1 MLSTRVTWS
10 GYYTVDDKQIELIFK
25 DFKCPIEGGD
35 IIGHTNDDKT
45 VEGTIDSKRKLVF
58 KLKDANG
65 GTLYFE
71 GSMTKDLNFING
83 TLGAE
88 EDDLEFSF
96 KLVKKEE
103 QITEKWLG
111 YYERDEKQIELKFKD
126 FTCPIEGGVI
136 TGNTYDD
143 KTVEG
148 KIDSNRKLVFTLKD
162 ANGVKLYF

>member
-10 GYYTVDDKQIELIFK
+10 GNYTVDDKQIELIFK

-45 VEGTIDSKRKLVF
+45 VEGKIDSKRKLVF

-71 GSMTKDLNFING
+71 GSMAKDLNSIAG
-83 TLGAE
+83 TLGVE
-88 EDDLEFSF
+88 EDNLVFAF
-96 KLVKKEE
+96 KFVKKEE
-103 QITEKWLG
+103 QIVEIWHG
-111 YYERDEKQIELKFKD
+111 YYERDEKQIVLKFKD
-126 FTCPIEGGVI
+126 FTCPIQGGVI
-136 TGNTYDD
+136 TGNTNDG

-148 KIDSNRKLVFTLKD
+148 KIESNRKLVFTLKD
-162 ANGVKLYF
+162 AIGGILYF